1 MTGDSRIPLR
11 AHVEAALESYFAD
24 LDGEVPVDLYDLVI
38 GEVEGPLLAQ
48 VMAYVKGNQS
58 RAAALLG
65 ISRGTLRSKLKA
77 HALL

>member
-1 MTGDSRIPLR
+1 
-11 AHVEAALESYFAD
+11 
-24 LDGEVPVDLYDLVI
+24 VDLYDLVI

-48 VMAYVKGNQS
+48 VMAYVRGNQS

-65 ISRGTLRSKLKA
+65 ISRGTLRTKLKA

>member
-1 MTGDSRIPLR
+1 MTGASRIPLP
-11 AHVEAALESYFAD
+11 AHVEAAL
-24 LDGEVPVDLYDLVI
+24 VPVDLYDLVI

-65 ISRGTLRSKLKA
+65 ISRGTLRTKLKA